1 MWLLLVVGGIDHRNH
16 DHWCW
21 MLVVLIARNVVIV
34 AIVGFSVMFPQK
46 VIVIAG
52 WWDPTVLCILQRDL
66 TGLDVL

>member
-1 MWLLLVVGGIDHRNH
+1 
-16 DHWCW
+16 

-52 WWDPTVLCILQRDL
+52 
-66 TGLDVL
+66 